1 MRLLDGGME
10 QKNRVGYALSRC
22 PGGPDGLAKTPGMP
36 GQQVMQ
42 GDAMGIEV
50 GGLFGLLIL
59 AGSVWAI
66 VNILQSRSSTGAK
79 VVWVVFVLLLP
90 LLGLIVWLFAGP
102 RSR

>member
-1 MRLLDGGME
+1 
-10 QKNRVGYALSRC
+10 
-22 PGGPDGLAKTPGMP
+22 
-36 GQQVMQ
+36 
-42 GDAMGIEV
+42 MGIEI
-50 GGLFGLLIL
+50 GGVFGLLIL

-66 VNILQSRSSTGAK
+66 VNILQSQSSTGAK

>member
-1 MRLLDGGME
+1 
-10 QKNRVGYALSRC
+10 
-22 PGGPDGLAKTPGMP
+22 
-36 GQQVMQ
+36 
-42 GDAMGIEV
+42 MGIEV
-50 GGLFGLLIL
+50 GGVFGLLIL

-66 VNILQSRSSTGAK
+66 VNILQSQSSTGAK